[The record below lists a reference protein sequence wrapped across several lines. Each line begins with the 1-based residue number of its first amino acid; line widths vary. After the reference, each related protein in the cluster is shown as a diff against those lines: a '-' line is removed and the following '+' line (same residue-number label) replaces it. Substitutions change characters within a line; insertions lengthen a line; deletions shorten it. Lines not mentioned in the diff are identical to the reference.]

1 MTTRAPRSTGR
12 DTTLP
17 AISASDLHHPFALGP
32 APRQHQ
38 EAGAGLRPD
47 HLGPHLVDRH
57 WQGRRPIATHR
68 PMPVIALAPVAKTAL
83 EPSQS
88 SRTAAM
94 IDADMI
100 FLTYTGTGRNSRMRS
115 HSGGVAV

>member
-1 MTTRAPRSTGR
+1 MTTRAPFHRAR
-12 DTTLP
+12 HHP
-17 AISASDLHHPFALGP
+17 AGDLRLDLHHPFALGP
-32 APRQHQ
+32 APQHQ

-47 HLGPHLVDRH
+47 HLGPHLVATDTGRAGDRLRLIGQCRMIR
-57 WQGRRPIATHR
+57 WR
-68 PMPVIALAPVAKTAL
+68 PVAKNSP

-100 FLTYTGTGRNSRMRS
+100 FLTHGYREKIRMRS